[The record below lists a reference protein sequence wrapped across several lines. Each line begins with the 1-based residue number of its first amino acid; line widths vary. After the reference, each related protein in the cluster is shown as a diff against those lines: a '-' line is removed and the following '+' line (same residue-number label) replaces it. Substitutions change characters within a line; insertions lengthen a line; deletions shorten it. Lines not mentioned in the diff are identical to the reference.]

1 MDFSKKPWQREAQ
14 SQRGATAAASQRGG
28 DMGLSDPYIDAQLG
42 IGHCDSDTLRRL
54 DPYRRALKRQQRL
67 FRRDYDLVKENL
79 ADDVSLA
86 N

>member
-1 MDFSKKPWQREAQ
+1 MDFSMKPEPHEAQ
-14 SQRGATAAASQRGG
+14 SQLEATAADSQRGG

-42 IGHCDSDTLRRL
+42 IGHCDSDELHRL
-54 DPYRRALKRQQRL
+54 DPYRRALERQQKL

-79 ADDVSLA
+79 ANNSSLA

>member
-1 MDFSKKPWQREAQ
+1 MKPGQHEAQ
-14 SQRGATAAASQRGG
+14 SQRGD
-28 DMGLSDPYIDAQLG
+28 DMGPSDPYIDAQLG

-54 DPYRRALKRQQRL
+54 DPYRRALKRQQKL

-79 ADDVSLA
+79 ADISLA